1 MSDLRELYQQVILD
15 HQKKPRNFRAL
26 PMANRQAE
34 GFNPLC
40 GDKVHLYLKMENGVI
55 QEVGFQGTGCA
66 ISTASASMMT
76 ESVKGKTPA
85 EAEAL
90 FKKFQ
95 ELVTGESGK
104 STPAPDSL
112 AFASFLSASS
122 APPWPGTP
130 SAPPSKEKRNRSAR
144 NNYEPHAHEPRPVG
158 LIPIENG

>member
-26 PMANRQAE
+26 PMANRHAE

-40 GDKVHLYLKMENGVI
+40 GDKVQLFIKMENGVI
-55 QEVGFQGTGCA
+55 KDVGFQGTGCA

-85 EAEAL
+85 EAEAI

-95 ELVTGESGK
+95 ELVTGDLQKTNAAPELGKLEVFSGVREFPVRVK
-104 STPAPDSL
+104 CATLAWHTLRAALEGEEKPVST
-112 AFASFLSASS
+112 
-122 APPWPGTP
+122 
-130 SAPPSKEKRNRSAR
+130 E
-144 NNYEPHAHEPRPVG
+144 
-158 LIPIENG
+158 